1 MIPQSTI
8 NEVIRRLVVAYEPL
22 QIYLYG
28 DYAWGKP
35 DEDSHLDLL
44 IVVESSDE
52 EAYKRGYIAF
62 EALLGLKIPKNI
74 IVFTK
79 EEFERYSQDELSDFY
94 KIKTRGKIV
103 YARS

>member
-8 NEVIRRLVVAYEPL
+8 DEALRRLVKAYDPL

-44 IVVESSDE
+44 IIIETSDE
-52 EAYKRGYIAF
+52 EAYKRGYLAF

-79 EEFERYSQDELSDFY
+79 EEFERYSKDISSDFY
-94 KIKTRGKIV
+94 KIKTKG
-103 YARS
+103 